1 MKAIINTSH
10 QAIRYWWVH
19 LIMGILFVL
28 MGFWVISRPISTY
41 LALSV
46 FFSVLMFISGF
57 SGIILYI
64 YNRKT
69 THNWGWH
76 LTGSIIDFIVGIIL
90 ISHPDITIA
99 ILPLVVAFW
108 FMFRGFFGM
117 GLSFEFKRSGVKN
130 WWIALLFA
138 ILAIIFSFMII
149 DNPALGRIS
158 IVYLT
163 AFALYSIGSMRMF
176 LAFNMRNL
184 HRDNR

>member
-1 MKAIINTSH
+1 MKTIINASH
-10 QAIRYWWVH
+10 QTVRYWWVH
-19 LIMGILFVL
+19 LFMGILFIL

-41 LALSV
+41 LALSA

-90 ISHPDITIA
+90 ISHSDITIA

-117 GLSFEFKRSGVKN
+117 GLSFEFKKSGVKN
-130 WWIALLFA
+130 WWITLSFG

-149 DNPALGRIS
+149 DNPALGRMS

-163 AFALYSIGSMRMF
+163 AFALYSIGFMRMF
-176 LAFNMRNL
+176 LAFNMRDL
-184 HRDNR
+184 YRSSR